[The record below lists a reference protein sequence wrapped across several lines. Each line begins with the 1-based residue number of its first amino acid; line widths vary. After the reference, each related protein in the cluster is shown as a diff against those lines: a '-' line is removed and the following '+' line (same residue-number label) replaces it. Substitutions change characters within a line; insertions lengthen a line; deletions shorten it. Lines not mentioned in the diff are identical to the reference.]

1 MILSLGQS
9 CSRPTSSSENLGAE
23 KNGEGEEGRRTKTS
37 SSPQK
42 KPASHNHVIITV
54 FPMPAHA
61 VINKYH
67 IKYKISRIYQPYNLS
82 SPHGWVLDA
91 N

>member
-1 MILSLGQS
+1 M
-9 CSRPTSSSENLGAE
+9 A
-23 KNGEGEEGRRTKTS
+23 
-37 SSPQK
+37 
-42 KPASHNHVIITV
+42 
-54 FPMPAHA
+54 AHA

-82 SPHGWVLDA
+82 SPQHWVLDA

>member
-1 MILSLGQS
+1 VRIGV
-9 CSRPTSSSENLGAE
+9 RRKTE
-23 KNGEGEEGRRTKTS
+23 KEEEEEEEKKEEEEEKDKDLIITT
-37 SSPQK
+37 K

-54 FPMPAHA
+54 FPMTAHA

-67 IKYKISRIYQPYNLS
+67 IKYKISRIYQSYNLS
-82 SPHGWVLDA
+82 SPHDWVLDA